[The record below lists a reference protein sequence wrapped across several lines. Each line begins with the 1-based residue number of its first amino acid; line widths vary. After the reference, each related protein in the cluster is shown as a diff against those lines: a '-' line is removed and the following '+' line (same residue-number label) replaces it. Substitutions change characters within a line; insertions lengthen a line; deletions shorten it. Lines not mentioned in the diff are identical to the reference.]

1 MKSLSACLVARLCED
16 PDERV
21 ALELS
26 APALV
31 ELVLE
36 FYPVQPES
44 VQECLH
50 QVHKHQHAD
59 REGDEDEVTDQE
71 LNKVMKV
78 NDLLL

>member
-1 MKSLSACLVARLCED
+1 MKSLSACLVTRLCED

-21 ALELS
+21 ALELG

-50 QVHKHQHAD
+50 QVHKH
-59 REGDEDEVTDQE
+59 
-71 LNKVMKV
+71 
-78 NDLLL
+78 